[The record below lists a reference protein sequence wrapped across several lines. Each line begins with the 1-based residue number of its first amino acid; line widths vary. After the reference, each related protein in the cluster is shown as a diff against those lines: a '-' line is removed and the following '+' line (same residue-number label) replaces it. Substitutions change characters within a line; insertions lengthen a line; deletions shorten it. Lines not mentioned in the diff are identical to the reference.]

1 MCFATV
7 SSETRE
13 DVIRSY
19 SALSSAP
26 SREASVSRRK
36 AGVLHRIRADKHRI
50 GGTVVRQHDAVAV
63 CDPSARRDHGD
74 LAGPLV
80 KRKIAQVLPV
90 HHLQIKETRENEQKK
105 KGYCQNNGK

>member
-1 MCFATV
+1 MFCDRQFGNARRCDTLV
-7 SSETRE
+7 QRTFLRTEQRSERF
-13 DVIRSY
+13 
-19 SALSSAP
+19 
-26 SREASVSRRK
+26 RRK

-63 CDPSARRDHGD
+63 GDPSARRDHGD

-90 HHLQIKETRENEQKK
+90 HHLQIKETRENEKKK